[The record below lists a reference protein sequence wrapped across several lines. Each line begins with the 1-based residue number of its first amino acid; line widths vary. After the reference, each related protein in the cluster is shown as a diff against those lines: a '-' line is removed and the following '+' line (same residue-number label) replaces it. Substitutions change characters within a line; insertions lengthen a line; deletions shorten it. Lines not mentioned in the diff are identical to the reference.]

1 MFKKNIHY
9 LLRTKVIYINTYRVW
24 IFGDSYLDPI
34 KNHIDFSYSIR
45 NPANIQHDF
54 RIQN

>member
-34 KNHIDFSYSIR
+34 KNHIDFSYSIC
-45 NPANIQHDF
+45 NPANIKHDF